1 MGFRTAF
8 RMADDSRTAWEGRLK
23 SVRVTYAKLKA
34 SELYP
39 EYRRTRETRWEDG
52 GTILQA

>member
-1 MGFRTAF
+1 M
-8 RMADDSRTAWEGRLK
+8 AWEGQPKKVKVL
-23 SVRVTYAKLKA
+23 YAKEKSSQLN
-34 SELYP
+34 P

>member
-1 MGFRTAF
+1 MQSSS
-8 RMADDSRTAWEGRLK
+8 RMAWEGQRDR
-23 SVRVTYAKLKA
+23 VRVPYAKEKIRQLN
-34 SELYP
+34 P

>member
-1 MGFRTAF
+1 MHLENEQNGMGRPIKEGENPVCEVQE
-8 RMADDSRTAWEGRLK
+8 SR
-23 SVRVTYAKLKA
+23 
-34 SELYP
+34 LYP